1 MDAARELE
9 ATHLAFIDDDETGD
23 PDWLVALWAAT
34 VRFNADVVQG
44 AVRYVFPEDAPKWR
58 HRSGHAA
65 RKEKTGDP
73 LAFVGTNN
81 VLFRLNSTGEIRFDE
96 ALRLLGGEDITF
108 FDAVEKRGCRIVFC
122 REALTF
128 ETVPWERITT
138 KATLRKA
145 YCAGFARVREARL
158 IGRPLAERPWKLAK
172 RFLLGSARVL
182 VSPILF
188 AFGIG
193 LRTFTGGARNVA
205 FCVGTL
211 AALSRAKQFEYYKRP
226 TGY

>member
-1 MDAARELE
+1 
-9 ATHLAFIDDDETGD
+9 
-23 PDWLVALWAAT
+23 
-34 VRFNADVVQG
+34 
-44 AVRYVFPEDAPKWR
+44 
-58 HRSGHAA
+58 
-65 RKEKTGDP
+65 
-73 LAFVGTNN
+73 
-81 VLFRLNSTGEIRFDE
+81 

-158 IGRPLAERPWKLAK
+158 MGRPVAERPWKLVK

-182 VSPILF
+182 VSPMLF

-193 LRTFTGGARNVA
+193 LRTFTSGARNVA
-205 FCVGTL
+205 FSLGTL
-211 AALSRAKQFEYYKRP
+211 AALTKAKQIEFYRET
-226 TGY
+226 TGH

>member
-1 MDAARELE
+1 ME
-9 ATHLAFIDDDETGD
+9 
-23 PDWLVALWAAT
+23 WLWAAT

-44 AVRYVFPEDAPKWR
+44 AVRYVYPDIAPKWR

-65 RKEKTGDP
+65 RKEKTGDH

-81 VLFRLNSTGEIRFDE
+81 VLFRLDSIGETRFDK

-138 KATLRKA
+138 MATLRKA

-158 IGRPLAERPWKLAK
+158 MDRPVAERPWKLTK
-172 RFLLGSARVL
+172 RFITGSARVL
-182 VSPILF
+182 ISPILF

-193 LRTFTGGARNVA
+193 LRTFTSGARNLA
-205 FCVGTL
+205 FCAGTL
-211 AALSRAKQFEYYKRP
+211 AALSKAKQVEYYKRP